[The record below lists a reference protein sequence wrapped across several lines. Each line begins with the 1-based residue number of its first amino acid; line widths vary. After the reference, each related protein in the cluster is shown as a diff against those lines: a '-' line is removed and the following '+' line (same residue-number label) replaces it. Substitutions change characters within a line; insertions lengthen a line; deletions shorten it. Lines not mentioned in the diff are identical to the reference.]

1 VTAPLVEPAVG
12 GDGKAFFP
20 PASVLAHMAN
30 LFEDI
35 DAGPDAP
42 ETIHAVVECLK
53 GERNKYEYDK
63 EIPGVVL
70 DRVLHS
76 NVHYPSD
83 YGFIPQTWYDDDDPL
98 DVLVLV
104 EDQTFPGCVIE
115 ARPVALM
122 GMDDDG
128 EQDDKVIAVPAEDPR
143 FDHIED
149 VEDITEQTKAEID
162 EFFETYKNLEAGK
175 DVETLGW
182 EGKDAALE
190 AIEHGMELYEEKF

>member
-1 VTAPLVEPAVG
+1 MV
-12 GDGKAFFP
+12 
-20 PASVLAHMAN
+20 N
-30 LFEDI
+30 LWTDLET
-35 DAGPDAP
+35 GPDAP

-63 EIPGVVL
+63 EIPGMVL

-76 NVHYPSD
+76 NVHYPHD
-83 YGFIPQTWYDDDDPL
+83 YGFIPQCYYDDGDPF

-104 EDQTFPGCVIE
+104 EDATFPGCVIE
-115 ARPVALM
+115 VRPVALM

-128 EQDDKVIAVPAEDPR
+128 EQDDKVIAVPVEDPR

-149 VEDITEQTKAEID
+149 LEDIPQQQLDEIE

-175 DVETLGW
+175 QVETLGW
-182 EGKDAALE
+182 EDKQAAYD
-190 AIEHGMELYEEKF
+190 AIEHAQELYEEQFG